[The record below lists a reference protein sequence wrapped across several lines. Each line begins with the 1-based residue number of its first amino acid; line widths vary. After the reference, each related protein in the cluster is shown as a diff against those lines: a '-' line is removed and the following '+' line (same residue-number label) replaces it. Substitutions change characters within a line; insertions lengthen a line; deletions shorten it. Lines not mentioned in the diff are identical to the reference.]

1 LTETT
6 GRTTFFKGLGNIVGS
21 LVSEDYG
28 ILRRKVFELNAAY
41 DIARTISSTFELEK
55 CLKILV
61 DKISDVILVE
71 IVSVMLVDKEK
82 SDLVIKLAKGLDEK
96 IIKETRVKIGE
107 NIAGWVLKTG
117 EPVLLTDIT
126 KDPRFTVRGG
136 KYYTNSLLSVPLKLG
151 AKTIGVINVN
161 NKRSRDIFHKDDLS
175 ALSMIADMSAGFIE
189 GVRLQEESKTLDKMK
204 SDFVINVSHEL
215 RTPLTA
221 VRENVSV
228 VADGIKGPLN
238 DGQLKFLGLAVE
250 NIDRLSRLIDGLL
263 ELAKLESK
271 KMASKRRLFDIVS
284 TLRMIVSSLEP
295 LAKEKGV
302 ALVAHIPADEIEM
315 WGDADK
321 ICEVAINLLDNA
333 IKYNRPGGKAELR
346 LEDGDNN
353 VTLSVYDTGI
363 GIKHEDFNRI
373 FDRFLRIEKP
383 ADGKIK
389 GIGLG
394 LAITRE
400 IVLMHGGEITVESEL
415 GRWTRFT
422 VKLPKGLRK
431 IR

>member
-1 LTETT
+1 
-6 GRTTFFKGLGNIVGS
+6 
-21 LVSEDYG
+21 
-28 ILRRKVFELNAAY
+28 
-41 DIARTISSTFELEK
+41 
-55 CLKILV
+55 
-61 DKISDVILVE
+61 
-71 IVSVMLVDKEK
+71 
-82 SDLVIKLAKGLDEK
+82 
-96 IIKETRVKIGE
+96 
-107 NIAGWVLKTG
+107 
-117 EPVLLTDIT
+117 
-126 KDPRFTVRGG
+126 
-136 KYYTNSLLSVPLKLG
+136 
-151 AKTIGVINVN
+151 
-161 NKRSRDIFHKDDLS
+161 
-175 ALSMIADMSAGFIE
+175 
-189 GVRLQEESKTLDKMK
+189 
-204 SDFVINVSHEL
+204 
-215 RTPLTA
+215 
-221 VRENVSV
+221 
-228 VADGIKGPLN
+228 
-238 DGQLKFLGLAVE
+238 
-250 NIDRLSRLIDGLL
+250 
-263 ELAKLESK
+263 
-271 KMASKRRLFDIVS
+271 
-284 TLRMIVSSLEP
+284 
-295 LAKEKGV
+295 V
-302 ALVAHIPADEIEM
+302 ALVAYIPADEIEM